1 MLKKVMIMLLMIC
14 SLFLFGCGK
23 EENNDSNKNNITYT
37 NKFECIREYK
47 LTKDQVFYATKEEPL
62 NGEKG
67 DAVNVTY
74 TRSYDFDKNGDKL
87 LKYYDITTYDY
98 ILDYDMDKTYKL
110 LNKYIDS
117 LKKDNSK
124 SKILTV
130 PFFIAS
136 DNIIISSLG
145 PKIKFKYEIIDNVK
159 GKIKTKVTDFGV
171 NNALVEMYF
180 ELEIGYLVVI
190 PMNKKESVLKTEI
203 LISSKIINGKVPT
216 FYGKNIFK
224 ESSISTSN

>member
-1 MLKKVMIMLLMIC
+1 MKLKERLKRKYYILITFLI
-14 SLFLFGCGK
+14 SLFLFIIIFSLYSK
-23 EENNDSNKNNITYT
+23 KLNPKLNDYIDFLVKDEIYKKVIKSNNFITNEEVNDILY
-37 NKFECIREYK
+37 I
-47 LTKDQVFYATKEEPL
+47 
-62 NGEKG
+62 
-67 DAVNVTY
+67 
-74 TRSYDFDKNGDKL
+74 DKNKSNEIV
-87 LKYYDITTYDY
+87 Y
-98 ILDYDMDKTYKL
+98 LDYDIDKTYKL

-159 GKIKTKVTDFGV
+159 GKIKTKVNDFGV

-190 PMNKKESVLKTEI
+190 PMNKKESILKTEI

-224 ESSISTSN
+224 ESGVSTSN

>member
-1 MLKKVMIMLLMIC
+1 MKLKERLKRKYYILITFLI
-14 SLFLFGCGK
+14 SLFLFIIIFSLYSK
-23 EENNDSNKNNITYT
+23 KLNPKLNDYIDFLVKDEIYKKVIKSNNFITNEEVNDILY
-37 NKFECIREYK
+37 I
-47 LTKDQVFYATKEEPL
+47 
-62 NGEKG
+62 
-67 DAVNVTY
+67 
-74 TRSYDFDKNGDKL
+74 DKNKSNEIV
-87 LKYYDITTYDY
+87 Y
-98 ILDYDMDKTYKL
+98 LDYDIDKTYKL

-124 SKILTV
+124 SEILTV

-145 PKIKFKYEIIDNVK
+145 PKIKFKYEIIDNIK

-190 PMNKKESVLKTEI
+190 PMNKKESILKTEI

-224 ESSISTSN
+224 ESSVSTSN

>member
-1 MLKKVMIMLLMIC
+1 MKLKERLKRKYYILITFLI
-14 SLFLFGCGK
+14 SLFLFIIIFSLYSK
-23 EENNDSNKNNITYT
+23 KLNPKLNDYIDFLVKDEIYKKVIKSNNFITNEEINDILYIDKNNSNEIVY
-37 NKFECIREYK
+37 
-47 LTKDQVFYATKEEPL
+47 
-62 NGEKG
+62 
-67 DAVNVTY
+67 
-74 TRSYDFDKNGDKL
+74 
-87 LKYYDITTYDY
+87 
-98 ILDYDMDKTYKL
+98 LDYDIDKTYKL

-203 LISSKIINGKVPT
+203 LISSKVINGKVPT

-224 ESSISTSN
+224 ESSVSTSN

>member
-1 MLKKVMIMLLMIC
+1 MKLKERLKRKYYILITFLI
-14 SLFLFGCGK
+14 SLFLFIIIFSLYSK
-23 EENNDSNKNNITYT
+23 KLNPKLNDYIDFLVKDEIYKKVIKSNNFITNEEVNDILY
-37 NKFECIREYK
+37 I
-47 LTKDQVFYATKEEPL
+47 
-62 NGEKG
+62 
-67 DAVNVTY
+67 
-74 TRSYDFDKNGDKL
+74 DKNKSNEIV
-87 LKYYDITTYDY
+87 Y
-98 ILDYDMDKTYKL
+98 LDYDIDKTYKL

-190 PMNKKESVLKTEI
+190 PMNKKESV
-203 LISSKIINGKVPT
+203 
-216 FYGKNIFK
+216 
-224 ESSISTSN
+224 

>member
-1 MLKKVMIMLLMIC
+1 MKLKERLKRKYYILITFLI
-14 SLFLFGCGK
+14 SLFLFIIIFSLYSK
-23 EENNDSNKNNITYT
+23 KLNPKLNDYIDFLVKDEIYKKVIKSNNFITNEEVNDILY
-37 NKFECIREYK
+37 I
-47 LTKDQVFYATKEEPL
+47 
-62 NGEKG
+62 
-67 DAVNVTY
+67 
-74 TRSYDFDKNGDKL
+74 DKNKSNEIV
-87 LKYYDITTYDY
+87 Y
-98 ILDYDMDKTYKL
+98 LDYNMDKTYKL
-110 LNKYIDS
+110 LNKYIES

-203 LISSKIINGKVPT
+203 LISSKVINGKVPT

-224 ESSISTSN
+224 ESGVSTSN

>member
-1 MLKKVMIMLLMIC
+1 MKLKERLKRKYYILITFLI
-14 SLFLFGCGK
+14 SLFLFIIIFSLYSK
-23 EENNDSNKNNITYT
+23 KINPKLNDYIDFLVKDEIYKKVIKSNNFITNEEVNDILYIDKNDSNEIVY
-37 NKFECIREYK
+37 
-47 LTKDQVFYATKEEPL
+47 
-62 NGEKG
+62 
-67 DAVNVTY
+67 
-74 TRSYDFDKNGDKL
+74 
-87 LKYYDITTYDY
+87 
-98 ILDYDMDKTYKL
+98 LDYNMDKTYKL

-145 PKIKFKYEIIDNVK
+145 PKVKFKYEIMNNVK

-203 LISSKIINGKVPT
+203 LISSKVINGKVPT

-224 ESSISTSN
+224 ESSVSTSN

>member
-1 MLKKVMIMLLMIC
+1 MKLKERLKRKYYILITFLI
-14 SLFLFGCGK
+14 SLFLFIIIFSLYSK
-23 EENNDSNKNNITYT
+23 KLNPKLNDYIDFLVKDEIYKKVIKSNNFITNEEVNDILYIDKNKSNKIVY
-37 NKFECIREYK
+37 
-47 LTKDQVFYATKEEPL
+47 
-62 NGEKG
+62 
-67 DAVNVTY
+67 
-74 TRSYDFDKNGDKL
+74 
-87 LKYYDITTYDY
+87 
-98 ILDYDMDKTYKL
+98 LDYDIDKTYKL

-216 FYGKNIFK
+216 IYGKNIFK
-224 ESSISTSN
+224 ESGVSTSN

>member
-1 MLKKVMIMLLMIC
+1 MKLKERLKRKYYILITFLI
-14 SLFLFGCGK
+14 SLFLFIIIFSLYSK
-23 EENNDSNKNNITYT
+23 KLNPKLNDYIDFLVKDEIYQKVIKSNNFITNEEVNDILY
-37 NKFECIREYK
+37 I
-47 LTKDQVFYATKEEPL
+47 
-62 NGEKG
+62 
-67 DAVNVTY
+67 
-74 TRSYDFDKNGDKL
+74 DKNKSNEIV
-87 LKYYDITTYDY
+87 Y
-98 ILDYDMDKTYKL
+98 LDYNMDKTYKL
-110 LNKYIDS
+110 LNKYIES

-224 ESSISTSN
+224 ESGVSTSN

>member
-1 MLKKVMIMLLMIC
+1 MKLKERLKRKYYILITFLI
-14 SLFLFGCGK
+14 SLFLFIIIFSLYSK
-23 EENNDSNKNNITYT
+23 KLNPKLNDYIDFLVKDEIYKKVIKSNNFITNEEVNDILYIDKNDSNEIVY
-37 NKFECIREYK
+37 
-47 LTKDQVFYATKEEPL
+47 
-62 NGEKG
+62 
-67 DAVNVTY
+67 
-74 TRSYDFDKNGDKL
+74 
-87 LKYYDITTYDY
+87 
-98 ILDYDMDKTYKL
+98 LDYNMDKTYKL
-110 LNKYIDS
+110 LNKYIES

-145 PKIKFKYEIIDNVK
+145 PKVKFKYEIMNNVK

-203 LISSKIINGKVPT
+203 LISSKVINGKVPI

>member
-1 MLKKVMIMLLMIC
+1 MKLKERLKRKYYILITFLI
-14 SLFLFGCGK
+14 SLFLFIIIFSLYSK
-23 EENNDSNKNNITYT
+23 KLNPKLNDYIDFLVKDEIYKKVIKSNNFITNEEVNDILY
-37 NKFECIREYK
+37 I
-47 LTKDQVFYATKEEPL
+47 
-62 NGEKG
+62 
-67 DAVNVTY
+67 
-74 TRSYDFDKNGDKL
+74 DKNKSNEIV
-87 LKYYDITTYDY
+87 Y
-98 ILDYDMDKTYKL
+98 LDYDIYKTYKL

-224 ESSISTSN
+224 ESSVSTSN

>member
-1 MLKKVMIMLLMIC
+1 MKLKERLKRKYYILITFLI
-14 SLFLFGCGK
+14 SLFLFIIIFSLYSK
-23 EENNDSNKNNITYT
+23 KLNPKLNDYIDFLVKDEIYKKVIKSNNFITNEEVNDILY
-37 NKFECIREYK
+37 I
-47 LTKDQVFYATKEEPL
+47 
-62 NGEKG
+62 
-67 DAVNVTY
+67 
-74 TRSYDFDKNGDKL
+74 DKNKSNEIV
-87 LKYYDITTYDY
+87 Y
-98 ILDYDMDKTYKL
+98 LDYDIDKTYKL

-130 PFFIAS
+130 PLFISS

-224 ESSISTSN
+224 ESGVSTSN

>member
-1 MLKKVMIMLLMIC
+1 MKLKERLKRKYYILITFLI
-14 SLFLFGCGK
+14 SLFLFIIIFSLYSK
-23 EENNDSNKNNITYT
+23 KLNPKLNDYIDFLVKDEIYKKVIKSNNFITNEEVNDILY
-37 NKFECIREYK
+37 I
-47 LTKDQVFYATKEEPL
+47 
-62 NGEKG
+62 
-67 DAVNVTY
+67 
-74 TRSYDFDKNGDKL
+74 DKNKSNEIV
-87 LKYYDITTYDY
+87 Y
-98 ILDYDMDKTYKL
+98 LDYDIDKTYKL

-145 PKIKFKYEIIDNVK
+145 PKIKFKYEIIDNIK

-224 ESSISTSN
+224 ESSVSTSN

>member
-1 MLKKVMIMLLMIC
+1 MFIIIFSLYSKKLNPKLNDYIDFLVKDEIYKKVIKSNNFITN
-14 SLFLFGCGK
+14 
-23 EENNDSNKNNITYT
+23 EEVNDILY
-37 NKFECIREYK
+37 I
-47 LTKDQVFYATKEEPL
+47 
-62 NGEKG
+62 
-67 DAVNVTY
+67 
-74 TRSYDFDKNGDKL
+74 DKNKSNEIV
-87 LKYYDITTYDY
+87 Y
-98 ILDYDMDKTYKL
+98 LDYDIDKTYKL
-110 LNKYIDS
+110 LNKYIES

-145 PKIKFKYEIIDNVK
+145 PKIKFKYEIIDNIK

-224 ESSISTSN
+224 ESSVSTSN

>member
-1 MLKKVMIMLLMIC
+1 MKLKERLKRKYYILITFLI
-14 SLFLFGCGK
+14 SLFLFIIIFSLYSK
-23 EENNDSNKNNITYT
+23 KLNPKLNDYIDFLVKDEIYKKVIKSNNFITNEEVNDILY
-37 NKFECIREYK
+37 I
-47 LTKDQVFYATKEEPL
+47 
-62 NGEKG
+62 
-67 DAVNVTY
+67 
-74 TRSYDFDKNGDKL
+74 DKNKSNEIV
-87 LKYYDITTYDY
+87 Y
-98 ILDYDMDKTYKL
+98 LDYNMDKTYKL
-110 LNKYIDS
+110 LNKYIES

-190 PMNKKESVLKTEI
+190 PMNKKESILKTEI

-224 ESSISTSN
+224 ESGVSTSN

>member
-1 MLKKVMIMLLMIC
+1 MKLKERLKRKYYILITFLI
-14 SLFLFGCGK
+14 SLFLFIIIFSLYSK
-23 EENNDSNKNNITYT
+23 KLNPKLNDYIDFLVKNEIYKKVIKSNNFITNEEVNDILY
-37 NKFECIREYK
+37 I
-47 LTKDQVFYATKEEPL
+47 
-62 NGEKG
+62 
-67 DAVNVTY
+67 
-74 TRSYDFDKNGDKL
+74 DKNKSNEIV
-87 LKYYDITTYDY
+87 Y
-98 ILDYDMDKTYKL
+98 LDYDMDKTYKL

-203 LISSKIINGKVPT
+203 LISSKVINGKVPT

-224 ESSISTSN
+224 ESGVSTSN

>member
-1 MLKKVMIMLLMIC
+1 MKLKERLKRKYYILITFLI
-14 SLFLFGCGK
+14 SLFLFIIIFSLYSK
-23 EENNDSNKNNITYT
+23 KLNPKLNDYIDFLVKDEIYKKVIKSNNFITNEEVNDILYIDKNDSNEIVY
-37 NKFECIREYK
+37 
-47 LTKDQVFYATKEEPL
+47 
-62 NGEKG
+62 
-67 DAVNVTY
+67 
-74 TRSYDFDKNGDKL
+74 
-87 LKYYDITTYDY
+87 
-98 ILDYDMDKTYKL
+98 LDYNMDKTYKL
-110 LNKYIDS
+110 LNKYIES

-145 PKIKFKYEIIDNVK
+145 PKVKFKYEIMNNVK

-190 PMNKKESVLKTEI
+190 PLNKKESVLKTEI
-203 LISSKIINGKVPT
+203 LISSKVINGKVPT

-224 ESSISTSN
+224 ESSVSTSN

>member
-1 MLKKVMIMLLMIC
+1 MKLKERLKRKYYIMITFLI
-14 SLFLFGCGK
+14 SLFLFIIIFSLYSEK
-23 EENNDSNKNNITYT
+23 LNPKLNDYIDFLVKDEIYKKVIKSNNFITNEEVNDILY
-37 NKFECIREYK
+37 I
-47 LTKDQVFYATKEEPL
+47 
-62 NGEKG
+62 
-67 DAVNVTY
+67 
-74 TRSYDFDKNGDKL
+74 DKNKSNEIV
-87 LKYYDITTYDY
+87 Y
-98 ILDYDMDKTYKL
+98 LDYDIDKTYNL
-110 LNKYIDS
+110 LNKYIES

-224 ESSISTSN
+224 ESSVSTSN

>member
-1 MLKKVMIMLLMIC
+1 MKLKERLKRKYYILITFLI
-14 SLFLFGCGK
+14 SLFLFIIIFSLYSK
-23 EENNDSNKNNITYT
+23 KLNPKLNDYIDFLVKDEIYKKVIKSNNFITNEEVNDILYIDKNKSNEIKDKSNKWRIEIPKIGLNAPI
-37 NKFECIREYK
+37 
-47 LTKDQVFYATKEEPL
+47 KE
-62 NGEKG
+62 G
-67 DAVNVTY
+67 
-74 TRSYDFDKNGDKL
+74 
-87 LKYYDITTYDY
+87 TTPE
-98 ILDYDMDKTYKL
+98 
-110 LNKYIDS
+110 
-117 LKKDNSK
+117 
-124 SKILTV
+124 ILTV

-145 PKIKFKYEIIDNVK
+145 PKVKFKYEIIDNVK

-224 ESSISTSN
+224 ESSVSTSN

>member
-1 MLKKVMIMLLMIC
+1 MKLKERLKRKYYILITFLI
-14 SLFLFGCGK
+14 SLFLFIIIFSLYSK
-23 EENNDSNKNNITYT
+23 KLNPKLNDYIDFLVKDEIYKKVIKSNNFITNEEINDILYIDKNNSNEIVY
-37 NKFECIREYK
+37 
-47 LTKDQVFYATKEEPL
+47 
-62 NGEKG
+62 
-67 DAVNVTY
+67 
-74 TRSYDFDKNGDKL
+74 
-87 LKYYDITTYDY
+87 
-98 ILDYDMDKTYKL
+98 LDYDIDKTYKL

-124 SKILTV
+124 RKILTV

-203 LISSKIINGKVPT
+203 LISSKVINGKVPT

-224 ESSISTSN
+224 ESGVSTSN

>member
-1 MLKKVMIMLLMIC
+1 MKLKERLKRKYYILITFLI
-14 SLFLFGCGK
+14 SLFLFIIIFSLYSK
-23 EENNDSNKNNITYT
+23 KLNPKLNDYIDFLVKDEIYKKVIKSNNFITNEEINDILYIDKNNSNEIVY
-37 NKFECIREYK
+37 
-47 LTKDQVFYATKEEPL
+47 
-62 NGEKG
+62 
-67 DAVNVTY
+67 
-74 TRSYDFDKNGDKL
+74 
-87 LKYYDITTYDY
+87 
-98 ILDYDMDKTYKL
+98 LDYDIDKTYKL

-224 ESSISTSN
+224 ESSVSTSN

>member
-1 MLKKVMIMLLMIC
+1 MFIIIFSLYSKKLNPKLNDYIDFLVKDEIYKKVIKSNNFITN
-14 SLFLFGCGK
+14 
-23 EENNDSNKNNITYT
+23 EEINDILYIDKNNSNEIVY
-37 NKFECIREYK
+37 
-47 LTKDQVFYATKEEPL
+47 
-62 NGEKG
+62 
-67 DAVNVTY
+67 
-74 TRSYDFDKNGDKL
+74 
-87 LKYYDITTYDY
+87 
-98 ILDYDMDKTYKL
+98 LDYDIDKTYKL

-145 PKIKFKYEIIDNVK
+145 PKVKFKYEIIDNVK

-224 ESSISTSN
+224 ESGVSTSN

>member
-1 MLKKVMIMLLMIC
+1 MKLKERLKRKYYILITFLI
-14 SLFLFGCGK
+14 SLFLFIIIFSLYSK
-23 EENNDSNKNNITYT
+23 KLNPKLNDYIDFLVKDEIYKKVIKSNNFITNEEVNDILYIDKNDSNEIVY
-37 NKFECIREYK
+37 
-47 LTKDQVFYATKEEPL
+47 
-62 NGEKG
+62 
-67 DAVNVTY
+67 
-74 TRSYDFDKNGDKL
+74 
-87 LKYYDITTYDY
+87 
-98 ILDYDMDKTYKL
+98 LDYDIDKTYKL
-110 LNKYIDS
+110 LNKYIES

-130 PFFIAS
+130 PLFIAS

-203 LISSKIINGKVPT
+203 LISSKIINGKVPI

-224 ESSISTSN
+224 ESGVSTSN

>member
-1 MLKKVMIMLLMIC
+1 MKLKERLKRKYYILITFLI
-14 SLFLFGCGK
+14 SLFLFIIIFSLYSK
-23 EENNDSNKNNITYT
+23 KLNPKLNDYIDFLVKDEIYKKVIKSNNFITNEEVNDILY
-37 NKFECIREYK
+37 I
-47 LTKDQVFYATKEEPL
+47 
-62 NGEKG
+62 
-67 DAVNVTY
+67 
-74 TRSYDFDKNGDKL
+74 DKNKSNEIV
-87 LKYYDITTYDY
+87 Y
-98 ILDYDMDKTYKL
+98 LDYNMDKTYKL
-110 LNKYIDS
+110 LNKYIES

-180 ELEIGYLVVI
+180 ELEIRYLVVI

-224 ESSISTSN
+224 ESSVSTSN

>member
-1 MLKKVMIMLLMIC
+1 MKLKERLKRKYYILITFLI
-14 SLFLFGCGK
+14 SLFLFIIIFSLYSK
-23 EENNDSNKNNITYT
+23 KLNPKLNDYIDFLVKDEIYKKVIKSNNFITNEEVNDILY
-37 NKFECIREYK
+37 I
-47 LTKDQVFYATKEEPL
+47 
-62 NGEKG
+62 
-67 DAVNVTY
+67 
-74 TRSYDFDKNGDKL
+74 DKNKSNEIV
-87 LKYYDITTYDY
+87 Y
-98 ILDYDMDKTYKL
+98 LDYDIDKTYKL

-145 PKIKFKYEIIDNVK
+145 PKIKFKYEVIDNVK

-224 ESSISTSN
+224 ESGVSTSN

>member
-1 MLKKVMIMLLMIC
+1 MKLKERLKRKYYILITFLI
-14 SLFLFGCGK
+14 SLFLFIIIFSLYSK
-23 EENNDSNKNNITYT
+23 KLNPKLNDYIDFLVKDEIYKKVIKSNNFITNEEVNDILYIDKNDSNEIVY
-37 NKFECIREYK
+37 
-47 LTKDQVFYATKEEPL
+47 
-62 NGEKG
+62 
-67 DAVNVTY
+67 
-74 TRSYDFDKNGDKL
+74 
-87 LKYYDITTYDY
+87 
-98 ILDYDMDKTYKL
+98 LDYNMDKTYKL

-224 ESSISTSN
+224 ESSVSTSN

>member
-1 MLKKVMIMLLMIC
+1 MKLKERLKRKYYILITFLI
-14 SLFLFGCGK
+14 SLFLFIIIFSLYSK
-23 EENNDSNKNNITYT
+23 KLNPKLNDYIDFLVKDEIYKKVIKSNNFITNEEVNDILY
-37 NKFECIREYK
+37 I
-47 LTKDQVFYATKEEPL
+47 
-62 NGEKG
+62 
-67 DAVNVTY
+67 
-74 TRSYDFDKNGDKL
+74 DKNKSNEIV
-87 LKYYDITTYDY
+87 Y
-98 ILDYDMDKTYKL
+98 LDYDIDKTYKL

-136 DNIIISSLG
+136 DNIIVSSLG

-224 ESSISTSN
+224 ESGLSTSN

>member
-1 MLKKVMIMLLMIC
+1 MKLKERLKRKYYILITFLIN
-14 SLFLFGCGK
+14 LFLFIIIFSLYSK
-23 EENNDSNKNNITYT
+23 KLNPKLNDYIDFLVKDEIYKKVIKSNNFITNEEVNDILY
-37 NKFECIREYK
+37 I
-47 LTKDQVFYATKEEPL
+47 
-62 NGEKG
+62 
-67 DAVNVTY
+67 
-74 TRSYDFDKNGDKL
+74 DKNKSNEIV
-87 LKYYDITTYDY
+87 Y
-98 ILDYDMDKTYKL
+98 LDYDIDKTYKL

-224 ESSISTSN
+224 ESSVSTSN

>member
-1 MLKKVMIMLLMIC
+1 MKLKERLKRKYYILITFLI
-14 SLFLFGCGK
+14 SLFLFIIIFSLYSK
-23 EENNDSNKNNITYT
+23 KLNPKLNDYINFLVKDEIYKKVIKSNNFITNEEVNDILY
-37 NKFECIREYK
+37 I
-47 LTKDQVFYATKEEPL
+47 
-62 NGEKG
+62 
-67 DAVNVTY
+67 
-74 TRSYDFDKNGDKL
+74 DKNKSNEIV
-87 LKYYDITTYDY
+87 Y
-98 ILDYDMDKTYKL
+98 LDYDIDKTYKL
-110 LNKYIDS
+110 LNKYIES

-224 ESSISTSN
+224 ESSVSTSN

>member
-1 MLKKVMIMLLMIC
+1 MKLKERLKRKYYILITFLI
-14 SLFLFGCGK
+14 SLFLFIIIFSLYSK
-23 EENNDSNKNNITYT
+23 KLNPKLNDYIDFLVKDEIYKKVIKSNNFITNEEVNDILY
-37 NKFECIREYK
+37 I
-47 LTKDQVFYATKEEPL
+47 
-62 NGEKG
+62 
-67 DAVNVTY
+67 
-74 TRSYDFDKNGDKL
+74 DKNKSNEIV
-87 LKYYDITTYDY
+87 Y
-98 ILDYDMDKTYKL
+98 LDYDIDKTYKL

-145 PKIKFKYEIIDNVK
+145 PKVKFKYEIMNNVK

-203 LISSKIINGKVPT
+203 LISSKVINGKVPT

-224 ESSISTSN
+224 ESSVSTSN

>member
-1 MLKKVMIMLLMIC
+1 MKLKERLKRKYYILITFLI
-14 SLFLFGCGK
+14 SLFLFIIIFSLYSK
-23 EENNDSNKNNITYT
+23 KLNPKLNDYIDFLVKDEIYKKVIKSNNFITNEELNDILYIDKNDSNEIVY
-37 NKFECIREYK
+37 
-47 LTKDQVFYATKEEPL
+47 
-62 NGEKG
+62 
-67 DAVNVTY
+67 
-74 TRSYDFDKNGDKL
+74 
-87 LKYYDITTYDY
+87 
-98 ILDYDMDKTYKL
+98 LDYNMDKTYKL

-145 PKIKFKYEIIDNVK
+145 PKVKFKYEIMNNVK

-203 LISSKIINGKVPT
+203 LISSKVINGKVPT

-224 ESSISTSN
+224 ESSVSTSN

>member
-1 MLKKVMIMLLMIC
+1 MKLKERLKRKYYILITFLI
-14 SLFLFGCGK
+14 SLFLFIIIFSLYSK
-23 EENNDSNKNNITYT
+23 KLNPKLNDYIDFLVKDEIYKKVIKSNNFITNEEVNDILY
-37 NKFECIREYK
+37 I
-47 LTKDQVFYATKEEPL
+47 
-62 NGEKG
+62 
-67 DAVNVTY
+67 
-74 TRSYDFDKNGDKL
+74 DKNKSNEIV
-87 LKYYDITTYDY
+87 Y
-98 ILDYDMDKTYKL
+98 LDYDIDKTYKL

-145 PKIKFKYEIIDNVK
+145 PKIKFKYEIIDKVK

-203 LISSKIINGKVPT
+203 LISSKVINGKVPT

-224 ESSISTSN
+224 ESGVSTSN

>member
-1 MLKKVMIMLLMIC
+1 MKLKERLKRKYYILITFLI
-14 SLFLFGCGK
+14 SLFLFIIIFSLYSK
-23 EENNDSNKNNITYT
+23 KLNPKLNDYIDFLVKDEIYKKVIKSNNFITNEEINDILYINKNNSNEIVY
-37 NKFECIREYK
+37 
-47 LTKDQVFYATKEEPL
+47 
-62 NGEKG
+62 
-67 DAVNVTY
+67 
-74 TRSYDFDKNGDKL
+74 
-87 LKYYDITTYDY
+87 
-98 ILDYDMDKTYKL
+98 LDYDIDKTYKL

-130 PFFIAS
+130 PLFIAS

-203 LISSKIINGKVPT
+203 LISSKVINGKVPT

-224 ESSISTSN
+224 ESGVSTSN

>member
-1 MLKKVMIMLLMIC
+1 MKLKERLKRKYYILITFLI
-14 SLFLFGCGK
+14 SLFLFIIIFSLYSK
-23 EENNDSNKNNITYT
+23 KLNPKLNHYLAFLVKDEIYKKVIKSNNFITNEEVNDILY
-37 NKFECIREYK
+37 I
-47 LTKDQVFYATKEEPL
+47 
-62 NGEKG
+62 
-67 DAVNVTY
+67 
-74 TRSYDFDKNGDKL
+74 DKNKSNEIV
-87 LKYYDITTYDY
+87 Y
-98 ILDYDMDKTYKL
+98 LDYDIDKTYKL

-130 PFFIAS
+130 HFFIAS

-224 ESSISTSN
+224 ESSVSTSN

>member
-1 MLKKVMIMLLMIC
+1 MKLKERLKRKYYILITFLI
-14 SLFLFGCGK
+14 SLFLFIIIFSLYSK
-23 EENNDSNKNNITYT
+23 KLNPKLNDYIDFLVKDEIYKKVIKSNNFITNEEINDILYIDKNNSNEIVY
-37 NKFECIREYK
+37 
-47 LTKDQVFYATKEEPL
+47 
-62 NGEKG
+62 
-67 DAVNVTY
+67 
-74 TRSYDFDKNGDKL
+74 
-87 LKYYDITTYDY
+87 
-98 ILDYDMDKTYKL
+98 LDYDIDKTYKL
-110 LNKYIDS
+110 LNKYIES

-171 NNALVEMYF
+171 NNALIEMYF

-190 PMNKKESVLKTEI
+190 PMNKKESVLRTEI
-203 LISSKIINGKVPT
+203 LISSKVINGKVPT

-224 ESSISTSN
+224 ESSVSTSN

>member
-1 MLKKVMIMLLMIC
+1 MKLKERLKRKYYILITFLI
-14 SLFLFGCGK
+14 SLFLFIIIFSLYSK
-23 EENNDSNKNNITYT
+23 KLNPKLNDYIDFLVKDEIYKKVIKSNNFITNEEVNDILYIDKNDSNEIVY
-37 NKFECIREYK
+37 
-47 LTKDQVFYATKEEPL
+47 
-62 NGEKG
+62 
-67 DAVNVTY
+67 
-74 TRSYDFDKNGDKL
+74 
-87 LKYYDITTYDY
+87 
-98 ILDYDMDKTYKL
+98 LDYNMDKTYKL
-110 LNKYIDS
+110 LNKYIES

-224 ESSISTSN
+224 ESSVSTSN

>member
-1 MLKKVMIMLLMIC
+1 MKLKERLKRKYYILITFLI
-14 SLFLFGCGK
+14 SLFLFIIIFSLYSK
-23 EENNDSNKNNITYT
+23 KLNPKLNDYIDFLVKDEIYQKVIKSNNFITNEEVNDILYIDKNDSNEIVY
-37 NKFECIREYK
+37 
-47 LTKDQVFYATKEEPL
+47 
-62 NGEKG
+62 
-67 DAVNVTY
+67 
-74 TRSYDFDKNGDKL
+74 
-87 LKYYDITTYDY
+87 
-98 ILDYDMDKTYKL
+98 LDYNMDKTYKL

-145 PKIKFKYEIIDNVK
+145 PKVKFKYEIMNNVK

-224 ESSISTSN
+224 ESSVSTSN

>member
-1 MLKKVMIMLLMIC
+1 MKLKERLKRKYYILITFLI
-14 SLFLFGCGK
+14 SLFLFIIIFSLYSK
-23 EENNDSNKNNITYT
+23 KLNPKLNDYIDFLVKDEIYQKVIKSNNFITNEEVNDILY
-37 NKFECIREYK
+37 I
-47 LTKDQVFYATKEEPL
+47 
-62 NGEKG
+62 
-67 DAVNVTY
+67 
-74 TRSYDFDKNGDKL
+74 DKNKSNEIV
-87 LKYYDITTYDY
+87 Y
-98 ILDYDMDKTYKL
+98 LDYDIDKTYKL

-224 ESSISTSN
+224 ESGVSTSN

>member
-1 MLKKVMIMLLMIC
+1 MKLKERLKRKYYILITFLI
-14 SLFLFGCGK
+14 SLFLFIIIFSLYSK
-23 EENNDSNKNNITYT
+23 KLNPKLNDYIDFLVKDEIYKKVIKSNNFITNEEVNDILY
-37 NKFECIREYK
+37 I
-47 LTKDQVFYATKEEPL
+47 
-62 NGEKG
+62 
-67 DAVNVTY
+67 
-74 TRSYDFDKNGDKL
+74 DKNKSNEIV
-87 LKYYDITTYDY
+87 Y
-98 ILDYDMDKTYKL
+98 LDYDIDKTYKL
-110 LNKYIDS
+110 LNKYIES

-145 PKIKFKYEIIDNVK
+145 PKIKFKYEIIDNIK

-224 ESSISTSN
+224 ESGVSISN

>member
-1 MLKKVMIMLLMIC
+1 MKLKERLKRKYYILITFLI
-14 SLFLFGCGK
+14 SLFLFIIIFSLYSK
-23 EENNDSNKNNITYT
+23 KLNPKLNDYIDFLVKDEIYKKVIKSNNFITNEEVNDILY
-37 NKFECIREYK
+37 I
-47 LTKDQVFYATKEEPL
+47 
-62 NGEKG
+62 
-67 DAVNVTY
+67 
-74 TRSYDFDKNGDKL
+74 DKNKSNEIV
-87 LKYYDITTYDY
+87 Y
-98 ILDYDMDKTYKL
+98 LDYDIDKTYKL

-145 PKIKFKYEIIDNVK
+145 PKIKFKYEIIDNIK

-224 ESSISTSN
+224 ESGVSAKIKS